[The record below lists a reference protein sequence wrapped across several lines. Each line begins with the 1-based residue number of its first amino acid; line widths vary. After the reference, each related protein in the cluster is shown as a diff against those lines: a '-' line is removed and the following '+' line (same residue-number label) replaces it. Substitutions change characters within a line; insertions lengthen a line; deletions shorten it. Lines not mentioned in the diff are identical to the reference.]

1 MIKFNAKQLIEERL
15 VKKPNDLW
23 AGSLHEGWNSLPTP
37 QAKGDIGTEIYQQYL
52 QKLGFEIEIVS
63 DEGDIRYRKDAT
75 SPWIKDEVKVSK
87 ATLNVTHNGNKLSEK
102 LWFNQIRPSQTG
114 WGGIVL
120 VGIYPESIR
129 IWRKDRQTW
138 DETYRSLHSVQ
149 NGLKHTGQAGDEQL
163 EQVTLV
169 KNSRTNNFGEWDELS
184 E

>member
-23 AGSLHEGWNSLPTP
+23 AGSLHEGWDSLSTP
-37 QAKGDIGTEIYQQYL
+37 QAKGDIGTEIYKKHL
-52 QKLGFEIEIVS
+52 QLKGYEVEIIS

-87 ATLNVTHNGNKLSEK
+87 ATLKVTHNGTKLSEK
-102 LWFNQIRPSQTG
+102 LWFNQVRPGQAG
-114 WGGIVL
+114 WDGIVL
-120 VGIYPESIR
+120 VGIYPEYIR

-149 NGLKHTGQAGDEQL
+149 NGLKHTGQEQL

-169 KNSRTNNFGEWDELS
+169 KNSRTNNFGEWEELS